1 MLLEYSVR
9 TWLHMKVTE
18 SSEKDSMHSADYNA
32 IVQQITGC
40 QKEVQEERP
49 IS

>member
-1 MLLEYSVR
+1 MLEYSAH

-18 SSEKDSMHSADYNA
+18 SSEKDSMHSADYNP
-32 IVQQITGC
+32 IVQQITDC